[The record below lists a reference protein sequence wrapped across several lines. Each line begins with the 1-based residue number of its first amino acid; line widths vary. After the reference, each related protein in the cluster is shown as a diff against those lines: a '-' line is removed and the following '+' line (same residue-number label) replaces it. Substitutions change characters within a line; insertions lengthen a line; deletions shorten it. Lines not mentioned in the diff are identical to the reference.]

1 MELVDLDLKGKLKA
15 REEEVNALRYE
26 TDHVKN
32 MNAKYVDDSQ
42 ELQLE
47 IEALNRHMQTINQ

>member
-26 TDHVKN
+26 TEHVKN
-32 MNAKYVDDSQ
+32 MNAKYVDDS
-42 ELQLE
+42 
-47 IEALNRHMQTINQ
+47 